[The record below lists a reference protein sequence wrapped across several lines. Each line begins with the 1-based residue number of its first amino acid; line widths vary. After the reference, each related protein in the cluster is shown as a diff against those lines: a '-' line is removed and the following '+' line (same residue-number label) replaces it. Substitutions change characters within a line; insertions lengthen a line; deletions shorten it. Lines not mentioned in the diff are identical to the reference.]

1 MSWAAIARK
10 DFSDAVRSKALW
22 ALTALFVVFMLGAAA
37 GYGYFFDTTTA
48 VDLLDLLSGPVNF
61 LIPITALLAT
71 IHSISGELESGT
83 SKLLLSLPHTRRDV
97 VIGKIVGRSAVM
109 LIAVFIGVMSAGA
122 YVFAVYTTVDA
133 INYLGFAVFALLLAL
148 VYTSIG
154 VGLSALARST
164 SRSTIIAAGFYTLL
178 SFVWPLI
185 LSVVAFTTSEDSIL
199 NLTPGRRQFL
209 NQIPPTDAITT
220 ARAGFTSVMNT
231 PAALATSKWVLLVI
245 AIAWL
250 LGVPAIGYWRF
261 NTRDL

>member
-37 GYGYFFDTTTA
+37 GYKYFTIGTITTA
-48 VDLLDLLSGPVNF
+48 DLLDLLSAPVNF

-109 LIAVFIGVMSAGA
+109 LIAVFIGVASAAA
-122 YVFAVYTTVDA
+122 YVFTVYTAVDA
-133 INYLGFAVFALLLAL
+133 TSYLGFAVFALLLAL

-164 SRSTIIAAGFYTLL
+164 SRSTIIAAGFYSLL
-178 SFVWPLI
+178 TFVWPLI
-185 LSVVAFTTSEDSIL
+185 LLAAVYFTY
-199 NLTPGRRQFL
+199 TPPFRATPEWYQFL
-209 NQIPPTDAITT
+209 TRIRPTNALTT
-220 ARAGFTSVMNT
+220 ICSGFTSAMNT
-231 PAALATSKWVLLVI
+231 PAALATSKWVFLVI
-245 AIAWL
+245 TIAWL

-261 NTRDL
+261 KNRDL